1 MEHLWWTHLYKSV
14 MRPHLGY
21 KDVDF
26 DKDSNNYFL
35 GTLDG
40 IINTAL
46 ILTATNRV
54 NLSEKLYQELILEP
68 MWSRRIFKSAFT
80 FQNLENLAQIFRTR
94 YFKTKNNGNL
104 IPFTLSLMS
113 PTIIFIMFWDFLTV
127 EQIFISPQVKQSVV
141 ISNKLVCKS
150 RIRDA

>member
-1 MEHLWWTHLYKSV
+1 

-68 MWSRRIFKSAFT
+68 M
-80 FQNLENLAQIFRTR
+80 
-94 YFKTKNNGNL
+94 
-104 IPFTLSLMS
+104 
-113 PTIIFIMFWDFLTV
+113 
-127 EQIFISPQVKQSVV
+127 
-141 ISNKLVCKS
+141 
-150 RIRDA
+150 

>member
-21 KDVDF
+21 KDVDL

-54 NLSEKLYQELILEP
+54 NLSEKLYQELILES

-113 PTIIFIMFWDFLTV
+113 PTIIFIIFWDFLTV
-127 EQIFISPQVKQSVV
+127 EQIFISPQVKRIVV

>member
-21 KDVDF
+21 KEVDF

-54 NLSEKLYQELILEP
+54 NLSEKLYQELILES
-68 MWSRRIFKSAFT
+68 M
-80 FQNLENLAQIFRTR
+80 
-94 YFKTKNNGNL
+94 
-104 IPFTLSLMS
+104 
-113 PTIIFIMFWDFLTV
+113 
-127 EQIFISPQVKQSVV
+127 
-141 ISNKLVCKS
+141 
-150 RIRDA
+150 

>member
-26 DKDSNNYFL
+26 DKDSNNYFF

-40 IINTAL
+40 IINTTL

-68 MWSRRIFKSAFT
+68 MWSRQIFKSAFT

-94 YFKTKNNGNL
+94 YFKTRY
-104 IPFTLSLMS
+104 
-113 PTIIFIMFWDFLTV
+113 FLTV
-127 EQIFISPQVKQSVV
+127 EQIFISPQVKRSVV